1 MIIEDNR
8 PTLEFGKLNT
18 GDCFV
23 FNNDYYIKIGV
34 SGTRNNAFNLSQNYK
49 ADFDSS
55 ELVAHVNAKL
65 VICTDKCEN
74 NDEESNLL
82 CECCELRTVCCYV
95 KECDSEELKE
105 KRLNFQRQLLE
116 DYRNAKK
123 NRGNEET

>member
-1 MIIEDNR
+1 MIIKDNR

-49 ADFDSS
+49 TDFDSS

-65 VICTDKCEN
+65 VICTDN
-74 NDEESNLL
+74 
-82 CECCELRTVCCYV
+82 TA
-95 KECDSEELKE
+95 DS
-105 KRLNFQRQLLE
+105 
-116 DYRNAKK
+116 
-123 NRGNEET
+123 NEETC